1 MISVYGYN
9 FELDCPVTVFEQA
22 CLYVMDGKSRTGEE
36 LERPPHGRATPKAIK
51 NFYMQMDYLFLGI
64 LNSSDFKDIKLQEHA
79 CCILG
84 QGLVNEVDNFNKWLT
99 EKGYTNLT
107 ATAAMSTFAS
117 ESAGLTLTPECSV
130 M

>member
-9 FELDCPVTVFEQA
+9 FHRDCPVTIFEQA
-22 CLYVMDGKSRTGEE
+22 CLYVMDGKPGTGNE
-36 LERPPHGRATPKAIK
+36 LERPPHGHATPKAIK

-64 LNSSDFKDIKLQEHA
+64 LKSSGFKDIKLEEHA
-79 CCILG
+79 CCIFG

-117 ESAGLTLTPECSV
+117 ESAGLTPECSV